1 MTNKTLP
8 DCTTLKLEQHGPHL
22 HVTLNRP
29 DVRNALT
36 EEMVRELSAL
46 MDEIAD
52 DRAVRS
58 VVLRGTGG
66 TFCAGGDIK
75 GFRAS
80 FGTPAPA
87 DGAPDPIAVNNRR
100 FGSFMTRLNTLPQTV
115 VAVVEGAAFGG
126 GLGLVCA
133 ADVAIC
139 RADTRFAVSETGLGI
154 PPAQIAPFIVQRTGL
169 AEARRL
175 TLTGVRF
182 DGREAGRLGLVHFVC
197 DDDAGIERQLGD
209 VLAHIARCAPGA
221 NAATKAI
228 LLASTAQP
236 LDRVLDDAAQA
247 FADALRGPEGREGVA
262 AFLEKRRP
270 AWQQD

>member
-1 MTNKTLP
+1 MPTY
-8 DCTTLKLEQHGPHL
+8 TTLKLDRRGPHL

-36 EEMVRELSAL
+36 EEMIRELL
-46 MDEIAD
+46 QVMDVIAD

-58 VVLRGTGG
+58 VVLRGAGG

-80 FGTPAPA
+80 FSTPAPA
-87 DGAPDPIAVNNRR
+87 NGAPDPIVVNNRR

-139 RADTRFAVSETGLGI
+139 HAETRFAISETGLGI
-154 PPAQIAPFIVQRTGL
+154 PPAQIAPFIVQRVGL
-169 AEARRL
+169 TEARRL
-175 TLTGVRF
+175 ALTGIRF
-182 DGREAGRLGLVHFVC
+182 DGREAGRLGLVHYVC
-197 DDDAGIERQLGD
+197 DDAASIERQLSD
-209 VLAHIARCAPGA
+209 VLAHIARCAPDA

-228 LLASTAQP
+228 LLASTEQP
-236 LDRVLDDAAQA
+236 LDHVLDNAAQA
-247 FADALRGPEGREGVA
+247 FAAALRGPEGREGVA